1 MKNSEVDKGK
11 VLNNIDILEY
21 VTDSIVTK
29 TVLKRITGNI
39 SAFSFDAGKTLAEK
53 RIPFDNFLQI
63 IEGEGEI
70 IIDGL
75 SNILLE
81 GQSII
86 VPAHSLSIIRSYTRF
101 KMISTIIKSGY
112 E

>member
-1 MKNSEVDKGK
+1 MEKSGVEKGK
-11 VLNNIDILEY
+11 VLTNVDITEY
-21 VTDSIVTK
+21 VTDAITAQ

-39 SAFSFDAGKTLAEK
+39 TAVSFDAGKTLPEK
-53 RIPFDNFLQI
+53 CIPFDNFIQI
-63 IEGEGEI
+63 IEGQGEI
-70 IIDGL
+70 IIDGF
-75 SNILLE
+75 SNILME

-86 VPAHSLSIIRSYTRF
+86 VPAHSLSYIRSIERF

>member
-86 VPAHSLSIIRSYTRF
+86 VPAHSLSIIRSNTRF

>member
-1 MKNSEVDKGK
+1 MKNIEVDKGK
-11 VLNNIDILEY
+11 ILNDIDILDY
-21 VTDSIVTK
+21 VNDSIVTK

-39 SAFSFDAGKTLAEK
+39 SAFSFDAGKTITEK
-53 RIPFDNFLQI
+53 RIPFDNFIQI

-75 SNILLE
+75 SNILLK

-86 VPAHSLSIIRSYTRF
+86 VPAHSLSLIRSKARF

>member
-1 MKNSEVDKGK
+1 MKDSEVDKGK
-11 VLNNIDILEY
+11 VFNNAEISEY
-21 VTDSIVTK
+21 VPDSISAK

-39 SAFSFDAGKTLAEK
+39 TAISFDTGKTLAEK
-53 RIPFDNFLQI
+53 CIPFDNFIQI

-75 SNILLE
+75 SNILSQ

-86 VPAHSLSIIRSYTRF
+86 VPAHSKSLIRSYERF